1 MMKIIMRRKK
11 MTKEEALK
19 KRPCNK
25 CVHQTR
31 CQIVDYMY
39 SPCYE
44 TDKDGND
51 YHGAFEPKTDSEE
64 D

>member
-1 MMKIIMRRKK
+1 
-11 MTKEEALK
+11 MTKAEALK

-25 CVHQTR
+25 CVHCER
-31 CQIVDYMY
+31 CSVVDYIY

-51 YHGAFEPKTDSEE
+51 YHGAFELDTNNIEE

>member
-1 MMKIIMRRKK
+1 
-11 MTKEEALK
+11 MTKAEALK

-25 CVHQTR
+25 CVHCSR
-31 CQIVDYMY
+31 CRIVDYVY

-51 YHGAFEPKTDSEE
+51 YHGAFELDTEKGDC
-64 D
+64 DD